1 MDRAWKRNEVAVSP
15 VIATI
20 LLVAIT
26 VVLAAVLYVMV
37 TALID
42 GGGDGGQGYIEL
54 SKESVGP
61 NTWELEVVGASPVDD
76 LADYKVVILKDGT
89 RIHTIDPLKENN
101 TGDYRFTDL
110 DGGGE
115 LSRGDRFYVTCE
127 PGSNYELSVIWRQTG
142 DSRGSVEWET

>member
-37 TALID
+37 TSLID
-42 GGGDGGQGYIEL
+42 GGGDGQGYIEL
-54 SKESVGP
+54 TKESVGP
-61 NTWELEVVGASPVDD
+61 HTWELEVVGASQVDD
-76 LADYKVVILKDGT
+76 LTDYKVVILKDGT

-142 DSRGSVEWET
+142 DSRGSVKWET